1 MIIGKY
7 RISKADERN
16 LVLEV
21 LFESKDKN
29 TGETKILYKP
39 IGWYPK
45 VEHALEHILNSEC
58 MSAVDKESVAE
69 VLEEIQKI
77 RKLLEEVC
85 NNSLNRC

>member
-58 MSAVDKESVAE
+58 MSAVDKDSVE
-69 VLEEIQKI
+69 DVLTAISDI
-77 RKLLEEVC
+77 RKIFG
-85 NNSLNRC
+85 NIKMS